1 MVEKADISVS
11 DLDDGGRL
19 SPEQGTG
26 RRCPHGFRFDSASNA
41 CVPGEASRQAAWA
54 HAMVPVV
61 YGLHTC
67 GYALMERADEFQPLG
82 NRQSPKHDDPFLAD
96 ELAVALALSRR
107 TKEQADV
114 AVNMYDEVLSGDNF
128 DEDRFN
134 NVTTSV
140 QKLWEETWDKPTEV
154 AVTAAIV
161 SALAT
166 GERKISAGIL
176 QGVPSRKAVLDG
188 MVRASKFHTNEFFNT
203 QVMPSLQ
210 SQVIAMLEGTPAM
223 GSPDLGIIRAVL
235 DRRLKSVPYW
245 RVVANAAT
253 SRSYH
258 YGFLKA
264 AQAQG
269 FRAYRYTA
277 VIDERTSEICTFLDG
292 REWFIADALNIVE
305 RVAATDDPEVVK
317 NLAPWPKFADVKDLD
332 GEGLRSLGVIVPPV
346 HGNCRSTIEM
356 V

>member
-1 MVEKADISVS
+1 MSKRDDIAVS
-11 DLDDGGRL
+11 DLEADGGKL
-19 SPEQGTG
+19 APSQGTG
-26 RRCPHGFRFDSASNA
+26 RRCPPGFRFDRSANA
-41 CVPGEASRQAAWA
+41 CVPDDSSQKAEWA
-54 HAMVPVV
+54 HAMVPI
-61 YGLHTC
+61 LDTC
-67 GYALMERADEFQPLG
+67 EHDHVERADELQPLG

-96 ELAVALALSRR
+96 ELAMAVALSRR
-107 TKEQADV
+107 AKEQADV
-114 AVNMYDEVLSGDNF
+114 AVDMYEEVLGDGDNF
-128 DEDRFN
+128 DEGRFN
-134 NVTTSV
+134 EVTGQV
-140 QKLWEETWDKPTEV
+140 QQAWEETWDKPTEV

-161 SALAT
+161 SALVT

-176 QGVPSRKAVLDG
+176 QGVPSRQAVLDG
-188 MVRASKFHTNEFFNT
+188 MVRASKFHTNAFFNT
-203 QVMPSLQ
+203 QVMPALQ
-210 SQVIAMLEGTPAM
+210 KQIIAMLEGTPAM
-223 GSPDLGIIRAVL
+223 GTPDLNLIRAVL

-317 NLAPWPKFADVKDLD
+317 NLAPWPKFADVRELD
-332 GEGLRSLGVIVPPV
+332 GPGLKAIGVIVPPV